1 MSTTFGI
8 PQRKISI
15 DSLCDDEGNL
25 LDYIDPSFF
34 EKIFYR
40 GNAGYGTRWLNN
52 TAHLLPDDTRVYP
65 LDNTAQGI
73 STIGDIKEHLQIKYE
88 Q

>member
-40 GNAGYGTRWLNN
+40 GNAGYDTRWLNN
-52 TAHLLPDDTRVYP
+52 IAHLLPDYTRVYP

-73 STIGDIKEHLQIKYE
+73 LTICDIKEHLQTKYE